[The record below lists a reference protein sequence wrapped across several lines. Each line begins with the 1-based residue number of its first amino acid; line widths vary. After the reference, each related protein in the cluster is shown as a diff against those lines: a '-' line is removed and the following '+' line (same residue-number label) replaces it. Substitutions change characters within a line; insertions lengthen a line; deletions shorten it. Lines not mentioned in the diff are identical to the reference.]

1 MRIPVIMD
9 CDPGHDDAIALVLAH
24 ARREIDILGVCT
36 SAGNQTI
43 EKTTRNA
50 RKVLEFLGSD
60 VLVAPGAS
68 KPLFRNLITAASV
81 HGESG
86 LDGPVLPEPQRPE
99 SEFSAY
105 QLMVKILEESPDPV
119 TIISTGALTN
129 LGMLLL
135 ARPDLNSKIERISL
149 MGGSVIG
156 GNWTPSAEFNILVDP
171 EAAQLVFSSSLP
183 ITMAPLDVTHQAIIT
198 TEDIENFRRIDTG
211 ASVVVAELLDFFKIH
226 HENHFAHFGGSPLHD
241 PCAVAVL
248 VAPHLFSFHK
258 ARVEVECRGAL
269 TNGCT
274 VVSFAQGVSYA
285 NITGRIPL
293 EEANVDVLVDVDCG
307 AFVTLLSDALR
318 SLT

>member
-1 MRIPVIMD
+1 MD

-24 ARREIDILGVCT
+24 GLKEIDVLGVCT

-43 EKTTRNA
+43 EKTTHNA
-50 RKVLEFLGSD
+50 RKILEFLHSD
-60 VLVAPGAS
+60 IPVAPGAP

-86 LDGPVLPEPQRPE
+86 LDGPVLPEPRRPE
-99 SEFSAY
+99 SGVSAF
-105 QLMVKILEESPDPV
+105 QLMVKILEESPNPV

-135 ARPDLNSKIERISL
+135 ARPDLKSKIERISL

-156 GNWTPSAEFNILVDP
+156 GNWTPSAEFNILIDP

-183 ITMAPLDVTHQAIIT
+183 ITMAPLDVTHRAIIT
-198 TEDIENFRRIDTG
+198 TEDIESFRRIDTR
-211 ASVVVAELLDFFKIH
+211 ASIMVAELLDFFKIY

-248 VAPHLFSFHK
+248 VAPHIFSFHK
-258 ARVEVECRGAL
+258 ARVEVECHGEL
-269 TNGCT
+269 TDGCT
-274 VVSFAQGVSYA
+274 VVDFAQGVSYG

-293 EEANVDVLVDVDCG
+293 EEANVDVLVDVNRS
-307 AFVTLLSDALR
+307 AFVTLLSDVLR
-318 SLT
+318 CLT